1 MAFLRTA
8 LKYTYRMCCI
18 GHSHRAQRPHVELR
32 HINCPQWGLRPV
44 RLSLS
49 FCLISRR
56 PHRQDGR
63 PAHTATHS
71 APPAEATT
79 RRRNRPGAATTHEGG
94 APPAAHSLTRFLQF
108 GAQLLGVR

>member
-1 MAFLRTA
+1 MTFLRTA
-8 LKYTYRMCCI
+8 LKYTYRMCFI

-32 HINCPQWGLRPV
+32 HNCPVPEL
-44 RLSLS
+44 LS

-71 APPAEATT
+71 TPPAGATA
-79 RRRNRPGAATTHEGG
+79 RRRGRHGAATTHEGG

>member
-1 MAFLRTA
+1 MTFLRTA
-8 LKYTYRMCCI
+8 LKYTYRMCFI
-18 GHSHRAQRPHVELR
+18 GHSHRAQRPHVEFVGT
-32 HINCPQWGLRPV
+32 IAQWREC
-44 RLSLS
+44 LSLS

-71 APPAEATT
+71 TPPAGATA
-79 RRRNRPGAATTHEGG
+79 RRRGRHGAATTHEGG